1 MSLQKPKDKIVPTMK
16 NVLKT
21 SVVFAMF
28 LGIALFATSKMV
40 NTAPDTTL
48 PLKEQA
54 MKVFSDGG
62 CITCHTQAPEAPWYG
77 SLPGMKGKFEQTAA
91 KGVRHI
97 DLNFAFDRLDSPA
110 GMSLP
115 DLLRI
120 ERAIDD
126 GTMPSFGFGLAH

>member
-62 CITCHTQAPEAPWYG
+62 CITCHTQAP
-77 SLPGMKGKFEQTAA
+77 
-91 KGVRHI
+91 
-97 DLNFAFDRLDSPA
+97 
-110 GMSLP
+110 
-115 DLLRI
+115 
-120 ERAIDD
+120 
-126 GTMPSFGFGLAH
+126 